1 MIANGTEGATVRIDA
16 YSTTNNDSLTYRIL
30 NGSVLP
36 LQYDEYIS
44 VVRDQL
50 VIASV
55 PEELL
60 PASIFIDVCRMCMI
74 VLQDGKWRVHACMLI
89 LCSDL
94 SHRKLSIILIIFFV
108 PCIMPNQF
116 NSGVGKSL
124 VAFLCL
130 NVVCERCLPLFS

>member
-1 MIANGTEGATVRIDA
+1 MYRLPIFVIANGTEGATVRIDA

-74 VLQDGKWRVHACMLI
+74 VLQGGKWRVHACSFCALTCHI
-89 LCSDL
+89 GSCQLYL
-94 SHRKLSIILIIFFV
+94 LLFFSY
-108 PCIMPNQF
+108 PASCQI
-116 NSGVGKSL
+116 NSTQGLAK
-124 VAFLCL
+124 AW
-130 NVVCERCLPLFS
+130 

>member
-16 YSTTNNDSLTYRIL
+16 YSTTNNDSLTYHIL

-44 VVRDQL
+44 VVGDQL

-60 PASIFIDVCRMCMI
+60 PASIFIDVCRMCMMI
-74 VLQDGKWRVHACMLI
+74 VLQGGKWRVHACPFCALTCHI
-89 LCSDL
+89 GSCQLYFFFFFFRTL
-94 SHRKLSIILIIFFV
+94 HRAKSIQLRGWQKL
-108 PCIMPNQF
+108 
-116 NSGVGKSL
+116 GSL
-124 VAFLCL
+124 FMSECCV
-130 NVVCERCLPLFS
+130 

>member
-1 MIANGTEGATVRIDA
+1 MYRLPIFVIANGTEGATVRIDA

-44 VVRDQL
+44 VVGDQL

-60 PASIFIDVCRMCMI
+60 PASIFIDVCRMCMDS
-74 VLQDGKWRVHACMLI
+74 VTGWKMAGACLPI

-94 SHRKLSIILIIFFV
+94 SHRKLSIILIIFF
-108 PCIMPNQF
+108 F
-116 NSGVGKSL
+116 RTLHHAKSIQL
-124 VAFLCL
+124 RGWQKLGS
-130 NVVCERCLPLFS
+130 LFMSECCV

>member
-1 MIANGTEGATVRIDA
+1 MIANGTEGAIVRIDA
-16 YSTTNNDSLTYRIL
+16 YSTTNNDSLTYHIL

-44 VVRDQL
+44 VVGDQL

-74 VLQDGKWRVHACMLI
+74 VLQGGKWRVHACSFCALTCHI
-89 LCSDL
+89 GSCRLYFFFF
-94 SHRKLSIILIIFFV
+94 FFV

-116 NSGVGKSL
+116 NSGVAK
-124 VAFLCL
+124 AW
-130 NVVCERCLPLFS
+130 